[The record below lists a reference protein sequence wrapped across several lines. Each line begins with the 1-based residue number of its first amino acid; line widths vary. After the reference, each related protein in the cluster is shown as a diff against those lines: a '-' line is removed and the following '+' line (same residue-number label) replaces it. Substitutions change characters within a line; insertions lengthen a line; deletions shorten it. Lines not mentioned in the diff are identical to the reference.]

1 MEDRTEKLKKI
12 ADWLGSG
19 SINIFGR
26 QFSGKD
32 TQGRIL
38 ADMFDGFLLSGGE
51 IMRNSII
58 PQHVADDMKKG
69 LLPPSKD
76 YIEIVTPYLS
86 KQKFAGHPLL
96 LSAVGRWI
104 GEEKGVLSAAKTSG
118 HPIKAVVYLDMPKAL
133 SYERWEKFREHDDR
147 GVRNDELLESFETRL
162 REFEDKTLPLM
173 DVYDKLGLLISVSA
187 DQPVEAVTEAILDQL
202 ATLASA
208 SR

>member
-1 MEDRTEKLKKI
+1 MEDSTLKAQKI

-38 ADMFDGFLLSGGE
+38 ADMFGGVLLGGGD
-51 IMRNSII
+51 IMRNSVI
-58 PQHVADDMKKG
+58 PPHVADAMKKG

-86 KQKFAGHPLL
+86 KQEFAGHPLF

-104 GEEKGVLSAAKTSG
+104 GEEEGVLSAAAASG
-118 HPIKAVVYLDMPKAL
+118 HPVKAVVYLDMPKEL
-133 SYERWEKFREHDDR
+133 SYKRWETFKAHDDR
-147 GVRNDELLESFETRL
+147 GDRNDESLESFETRL
-162 REFEDKTLPLM
+162 QEFENKTLPLM
-173 DVYDKLGLLISVSA
+173 ETYKKLGLLVSISA
-187 DQPVEAVTEAILDQL
+187 DQPVETVTNEILDQL
-202 ATLASA
+202 ASLASA